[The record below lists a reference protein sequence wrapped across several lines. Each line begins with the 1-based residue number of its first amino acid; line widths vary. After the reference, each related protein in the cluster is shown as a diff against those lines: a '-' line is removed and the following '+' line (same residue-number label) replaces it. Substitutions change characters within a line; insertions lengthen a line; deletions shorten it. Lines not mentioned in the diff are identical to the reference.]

1 MVDLTCTRRR
11 FIEAIWFTTRTV
23 GNEKRELEETKA
35 TVRLVIKIF
44 FIPYFFTL
52 SLPFTSHF
60 FIYNTLH
67 SSFTLFRLFS
77 YSIYFLFSFFFF
89 FREQV
94 ETFARERRFLEAN
107 LVTWKNVTCGKS
119 VTSCCKIKEANEE

>member
-1 MVDLTCTRRR
+1 MAGLTCTRRR

-77 YSIYFLFSFFFF
+77 YSIYFLFLFSFFFP
-89 FREQV
+89 R
-94 ETFARERRFLEAN
+94 
-107 LVTWKNVTCGKS
+107 
-119 VTSCCKIKEANEE
+119 TSRNICEGTTVSWSKPRYVKECYIRKKCYIVLQNKRS